1 MNTHT
6 ESLTQVVER
15 ELAYWRDEQQLA
27 AEFAESI
34 EYNRRALHSALM
46 QDAPAERLPM
56 PRIGWLDIL
65 LAVVRG
71 R

>member
-1 MNTHT
+1 MNIYRETP
-6 ESLTQVVER
+6 EQVVER

-27 AEFAESI
+27 AEFADSI
-34 EYNRRALHSALM
+34 EYNRRAWRGYLM
-46 QDAPAERLPM
+46 QDAPTETLPL
-56 PRIGWLDIL
+56 PRIGCLDIL